1 VNANVRGYVRSQRT
15 SSRGAAEQ
23 VWVGVD
29 IGTQGCRVAVVDES
43 GRLLASGASPIR
55 SEHPSPGRHE
65 QRPEDW
71 KAAVSAA
78 CREALS
84 TMPRAMVGAI
94 AVSGTSGTF
103 VIGDRDGRALSPALM
118 YDDERGVDDHHAI
131 ADAWRDCGI
140 RNGYQVQPTW
150 ALPKLAWALRN
161 VSAAASGR
169 IYHVADFIGSWLAG
183 VPVPTDMSHALKTGY
198 DLVGRRWPSE
208 AFDAAGLPTSV
219 LPPVVPAGTVVGQVS
234 DTAAAACGMPAAGAA
249 IVSGMTDGCAA
260 QIASGA
266 MRVGQWNSS
275 LGTTFVLKGVTRELL
290 RDPLGAVYSHA
301 HPDEGWL
308 PGGASNSGG
317 GVLAT
322 NFPGADLSA
331 MDAAATAYLP
341 TAVVRYPLSMRGE
354 RFPFVRTDA
363 APFVLGRP
371 RDDAE
376 AYAALLQGVA
386 FVERLGLSYVQS
398 LGAEVAGPVAFTGG
412 ATRSDQWT
420 QLRVDVLGRPA
431 RLTEHADGAFGMA
444 VLAAAAPGSVTAAAD
459 RMVRTRKVI
468 GPRPDWTE
476 RFLEPYRTM
485 VDELERR
492 SYIDREFATFAR
504 AS

>member
-1 VNANVRGYVRSQRT
+1 MNGPRAVL
-15 SSRGAAEQ
+15 GAAAQ

-29 IGTQGCRVAVVDES
+29 IGTQGCRVAVVDET
-43 GRLLASGASPIR
+43 GQVLASGASPIR
-55 SEHPSPGRHE
+55 SAHPSPGRHE
-65 QRPEDW
+65 QRPEEW

-84 TMPRAMVGAI
+84 TLPRAMVGAV

-103 VIGDRDGRALSPALM
+103 VFGDEGGHALSSALM
-118 YDDERGVDDHHAI
+118 YDDDRGVDDHNAI

-150 ALPKLAWALRN
+150 ALPKVSWALRN
-161 VSAAASGR
+161 VPGAATGR

-183 VPVPTDMSHALKTGY
+183 MPVPTDMSHALKTGY

-208 AFDAAGLPTSV
+208 AFEAAGLPTSV
-219 LPPVVPAGTVVGQVS
+219 LPPVVPAGTVVGRVTES
-234 DTAAAACGMPAAGAA
+234 AAAACGLLAAGAV
-249 IVSGMTDGCAA
+249 IVAGMTDGCAA

-266 MRVGQWNSS
+266 LHVGQWNSS
-275 LGTTFVLKGVTRELL
+275 LGTTFVLKGVTRGLL
-290 RDPLGAVYSHA
+290 RDRSGAVYSHA
-301 HPDEGWL
+301 HPDDGWL

-317 GVLAT
+317 GVLT
-322 NFPGADLSA
+322 RTFWGADLTA
-331 MDAAATAYLP
+331 MDRAAATYLP
-341 TAVVRYPLSMRGE
+341 TPVVRYPLSTPGE
-354 RFPFVRTDA
+354 RFPFVRMDA
-363 APFVLGRP
+363 EPFVLGTP
-371 RDDAE
+371 RNDAE

-386 FVERLGLSYVQS
+386 FVERLGLSYMES
-398 LGAEVAGPVAFTGG
+398 LGAEVAGPVAFSGG
-412 ATRSDQWT
+412 ATRSDRWT
-420 QLRVDVLGRPA
+420 QLRVDILGRPA

-444 VLAAAAPGSVTAAAD
+444 VLASAAPGSVTAAAD

-468 GPRPDWTE
+468 GPRPERTQ
-476 RFLEPYRTM
+476 RFLEVYRTM